1 MWEEIE
7 GGYNI
12 IVPSNPLASPT
23 PGVGILLTPE
33 LMGVAVEVLLEL

>member
-1 MWEEIE
+1 MRGVGGE
-7 GGYNI
+7 GGYN